1 MKRLLLLALGLAAFV
16 AGASAHLRI
25 LHPSTKAPLYWQDPA
40 NVSVVIQ
47 ADGSADVPDQSDR
60 VALELAIAAWNRAP
74 GTIARLA
81 LDEDSPF
88 ASGTQWSSSA
98 VHLLWFDETNASGY
112 FPGGTGTVAVTPL
125 WFFSDGRISDADV
138 LFNGSGFAFTTSG
151 QSGRFDIQD
160 VATHELGHLLGLD
173 HSGVTG
179 ATLYPY
185 VDTTVILHRS
195 PALDDVG
202 GLRAAYPQGAWARFS
217 GRVERPDGSPVFG
230 AQVVALDALGRVAS
244 AGLSAATGDFLVE
257 GLGAGSYRLYVAPLE
272 LPVSGANLTGSP
284 ALDAAFAPTPPGPT
298 WNLSSG
304 QTQAV
309 GDLLVAPDVSL
320 QLGRS
325 SDRLPLRAIRGQ
337 TVTLSVRGTGL
348 NSACTL
354 SASAPDLTVVP
365 LAWFGSYVSFQLT
378 TPADAALG
386 AVDLVV
392 QNPAGDRAVLVG
404 GVELTPPDP
413 AVLSIAPALGSAA
426 GGTPLTISGQGFRPG
441 CTVVIGDRV
450 YPEGQPGGATL
461 QGDST
466 LQLTSAA
473 TLAGQHDVIV
483 IDETGVEGR
492 LVDGFQ
498 AGLVPAIETVFPPA
512 GSVLG
517 GTEVALTGQDFA
529 PGLSVLLDGQPQTV
543 LSVSLGSVV
552 RFATEPGLAPG
563 LYQLELQNP
572 GGESATSAFVIASPA
587 DPLVSAL
594 EPAAGS
600 SAGGEALTIRGQH
613 LPADAEVW
621 FGVDPLTGLGGQAA
635 PSVVRLD
642 SETLEV
648 ITPAG
653 SGLAAVVVRSPASGQ
668 AGLAPQSYQY
678 SSSQGGGG
686 CSTVP
691 LGADGGPAGGPGP
704 VLLLVGLALLLALRP
719 APASRAL

>member
-1 MKRLLLLALGLAAFV
+1 MRRLLFLALGLGAFV
-16 AGASAHLRI
+16 AGARAHLRI
-25 LHPSTKAPLYWQDPA
+25 LHPSTKAPLYWQDPS

-47 ADGSADVPDQSDR
+47 ADGSADVPDESDR

-81 LDEDSPF
+81 LDQESSF

-112 FPGGTGTVAVTPL
+112 FPSGTGTVAVTPL

-185 VDTTVILHRS
+185 VDSTVILHRS
-195 PALDDVG
+195 PALDDIG
-202 GLRAAYPQGAWARFS
+202 GLRAAYPQGTWARFS

-244 AGLSAATGDFLVE
+244 AGLSAANGDFLVE
-257 GLGAGSYRLYVAPLE
+257 GLAAGSYRLYVAPLE

-284 ALDAAFAPTPPGPT
+284 ALDAAFAPTAPGAS
-298 WNLSSG
+298 LGLAAG
-304 QTQAV
+304 QTLAV
-309 GDLLVAPDVSL
+309 GDLVVAPDVSL

-337 TVTLSVRGTGL
+337 TVSLSVRGTGL
-348 NSACTL
+348 NSSCSLT
-354 SASAPDLTVVP
+354 SSAPDLTITP
-365 LAWFGSYVSFQLT
+365 LAWLGSYVSLQLT
-378 TPADAALG
+378 TPPDAELG
-386 AVDLVV
+386 AVDLIV
-392 QNPAGDRAVLVG
+392 QNLAGERAVLVG

-413 AVLSIAPALGSAA
+413 IVQSITPSLGSAA
-426 GGTPLTISGQGFRPG
+426 GGTLLTISGQGFRPG
-441 CTVVIGDRV
+441 ASVVIGDRI
-450 YPEGQPGGATL
+450 YPEGQPGGATRL
-461 QGDST
+461 DANT
-466 LQLTSAA
+466 LQLTSAQ
-473 TLAGQHDVIV
+473 TLVGQHDVIV

-492 LVDGFQ
+492 LIDGFQ
-498 AGLVPAIETVFPPA
+498 AGLVPAIQTVFPPA
-512 GSVLG
+512 GSAQG

-529 PGLSVLLDGQPQTV
+529 PGLSVRLDGQPQTV
-543 LSVSLGSVV
+543 LSVTLGSVA
-552 RFATEPGLAPG
+552 RFSTEPGLAPG
-563 LYQLELQNP
+563 LYQLELENP
-572 GGESATSAFVIASPA
+572 GGETATSAFVIAAPA
-587 DPLVSAL
+587 DPLVTAL
-594 EPAAGS
+594 EPASGAS
-600 SAGGEALTIRGQH
+600 SGGEPLTIRGQH
-613 LPADAEVW
+613 LPEDAEVW

-653 SGLAAVVVRSPASGQ
+653 SGLATVVVRSPGSGQ
-668 AGLAPQSYQY
+668 AGLAPESYQY
-678 SSSQGGGG
+678 SSAQGGGG
-686 CSTVP
+686 CTTAPVR
-691 LGADGGPAGGPGP
+691 GDGGAGGWPG
-704 VLLLVGLALLLALRP
+704 LLLLALLGWLLVQRP
-719 APASRAL
+719 APRARAL